1 LHQTEDIQ
9 KTGVAG
15 TGTLD
20 SFASLGFVRE
30 FAFLQ
35 VFYHY
40 VSLHVAQ
47 RVKLPAACVAP
58 VLYFLRQHYLLAG
71 STQKGIAT

>member
-1 LHQTEDIQ
+1 LHQPKDIQ

-15 TGTLD
+15 AGTLD
-20 SFASLGFVRE
+20 SFASLGFMRK

-58 VLYFLRQHYLLAG
+58 VFCFLWQHYLLAG
-71 STQKGIAT
+71 LTQKGIAS